1 MALVTPFALFLLAFF
16 FYLRT
21 HCASFNIN
29 DSGETILVCY
39 RMTVGHSPG
48 YPLHTL
54 WGRVN
59 CLLEFGQPMLR
70 VTMASMI
77 MGSLSVVLVYLI
89 LRHLFSSLSSTQG
102 VLRRE
107 GAGIGLP
114 AWTWEACALFGAL
127 VFGFSYQHW
136 FQAGGCKGGIY
147 TLNTFLSLAMIYLL
161 FLMRERGWMVKSL
174 PLMGYLYGLGLAHHW
189 PNQIVLTPVY
199 AFLFMAGQSRVP
211 PGEYFASLLK
221 PFTFY
226 ENSRKVLSAFG
237 MANLVRS
244 VTFGFIGVSVYSFL
258 TLRAHLKPLVNWWD
272 PDNYI
277 RLWETATRKGYAGI
291 GDKRS
296 AATLLR
302 NWKRFLLQFYNQYGD
317 VFTWVVLLLAV
328 WGLWWLLKRHWTS
341 AAGFFGMGFCLFV
354 SVMIFN
360 NPAEGYQWTL
370 DNFFTPIF
378 LSMAMLAAA
387 GLFGLVEL
395 LLKRMPTPGRI
406 LWIVPVLVLLASLLP
421 MRLNWQRT
429 NQERY
434 VSAYDYGVNMLRTV
448 DRNAVIVCN
457 GDIDILPLWYMQ
469 YVLGMRPET
478 ACFTMQLIPYP
489 WYLFPLMK
497 QYPYLAVPVGR
508 DVRPETVVQ
517 DMINYRGKERS
528 FYFTNIFTAPWM
540 RERNPSIP
548 EGFLWRI
555 FNTKDMNFAFTAE
568 HANRLWSGYRL
579 RSLDAPQRGYW
590 DEYTDVMKDSY
601 GIGHDFAG
609 YFASVNASVGEEFAL
624 WSFHRALKYRQP
636 QTSARIYFMLGEVY
650 MKLTRGPDAVE
661 MFRKVLEIE
670 PRNAQAFSKLGR
682 AYFHMGD
689 LENSEMAFRTALA
702 LTPQQPDPD
711 AVEGVSVVQAVR
723 EGRIQ
728 LNPAAPKR

>member
-1 MALVTPFALFLLAFF
+1 MVPVAPFALFLFTF
-16 FYLRT
+16 YFYLRT

-29 DSGETILVCY
+29 DSGETILVCH
-39 RMTVGHSPG
+39 RLTVGHSPG

-77 MGSLSVVLVYLI
+77 TGTLSVVLVYLI
-89 LRHLFSSLSSTQG
+89 LRHLFASLSSAQG
-102 VLRRE
+102 VLKNE
-107 GAGIGLP
+107 NSGEALP
-114 AWTWEACALFGAL
+114 EWTWEAAALFGAL

-174 PLMGYLYGLGLAHHW
+174 PLMGFLYGLGLAHHW
-189 PNQIVLTPVY
+189 PNQVVLTPVY
-199 AFLFMAGQSRVP
+199 AFLFMAGQSRIP
-211 PGEYFASLLK
+211 PREYLGSVFRPITFASN
-221 PFTFY
+221 TQ
-226 ENSRKVLSAFG
+226 KVLAAFG
-237 MANLVRS
+237 TANLIRS
-244 VTFGFIGVSVYSFL
+244 IAFGVVGVSVYSYL
-258 TLRAHLKPLVNWWD
+258 TLRANLKPIVNWWN

-277 RLWETATRKGYAGI
+277 RLWETVIRKGYAGI

-296 AATLLR
+296 TETLLR

-317 VFTWVVLLLAV
+317 VFTWVVLLLAI
-328 WGLWWLLKRHWTS
+328 WGLWWLLRRHWTS
-341 AAGFFGMGFCLFV
+341 AVGFFGMGFCLFV

-378 LSMAMLAAA
+378 LSMAMLGAV
-387 GLFGLVEL
+387 GLFGALD
-395 LLKRMPTPGRI
+395 
-406 LWIVPVLVLLASLLP
+406 WITRQAPLFRRGIVMVPVILAVAMLP
-421 MRLNWQRT
+421 MKLNWQRS

-469 YVLGMRPET
+469 YVMGMRPET

-497 QYPYLAVPVGR
+497 QYPYLTVPVGR

-528 FYFTNIFTAPWM
+528 FYFTNIFTAPWI

-555 FNTKDMNFAFTAE
+555 FNTRDQNYAFTASN
-568 HANRLWSGYRL
+568 ANRLWSGYRL
-579 RSLDAPQRGYW
+579 RYLDAPERGYW

-609 YFASVNASVGEEFAL
+609 YFAAVNPSVGDEFAL
-624 WSFHRALKYRQP
+624 WSFQRALKYRQP
-636 QTSARIYFMLGEVY
+636 QTSARIYFMLGEIQ
-650 MKLTRGPDAVE
+650 MKLQRGPEAVQ
-661 MFRKVLEIE
+661 MFKETLRLE
-670 PRNAQAFSKLGR
+670 PRNVQAFSKLGR
-682 AYFHMGD
+682 AYFHMME
-689 LENSEMAFRTALA
+689 LELADQAFRTALSLNPQDKDA
-702 LTPQQPDPD
+702 L
-711 AVEGVSVVQAVR
+711 EGVSVVQAVR
-723 EGRIQ
+723 EGRLKLTPQ
-728 LNPAAPKR
+728 KPLR